1 MSRRRSASIV
11 FDFFFGSCQSGIRIG
26 LFLSDVELL
35 NQACSLHGLALGH
48 SHSVVKLY
56 SLLLQHFLHGEC
68 LASDT
73 RSKHRDYTAC
83 CEVAVASSDLANCI
97 LDMLMSADTSAISSD
112 NLWTVAQS
120 ICSDIDSVC
129 HQEDHHR
136 RTVCL
141 LNIFRSWGAYE
152 AVSKSSHSLFSMAE
166 HMSRTSGMLR
176 IVMMIFLIG
185 EPTDLECR
193 IYKFIF

>member
-1 MSRRRSASIV
+1 MTSTMLKLRTVPNCVHPISRPSAGQFHCLADDLHPLSLT
-11 FDFFFGSCQSGIRIG
+11 FF
-26 LFLSDVELL
+26 
-35 NQACSLHGLALGH
+35 LGH
-48 SHSVVKLY
+48 VNLGFVSAFSCLMLSCLT

-83 CEVAVASSDLANCI
+83 Y
-97 LDMLMSADTSAISSD
+97 MLMSADTSAILSD

-120 ICSDIDSVC
+120 ICSDLDSVC
-129 HQEDHHR
+129 HQEDCRR

-152 AVSKSSHSLFSMAE
+152 AVSKSSHSLFSKAE
-166 HMSRTSGMLR
+166 HMSRTSGMLW